1 MLRHGKFLTL
11 LLVVVL
17 ATGLFAAGY
26 GAGQRTAAARAADDQ
41 GFVLLRELLATVRR
55 EYLRPV
61 PDSAVLFD
69 GAARGLLEA
78 LGDPYTRYMEGKS
91 FKEFSQDTQGFFFG
105 IGIFI
110 DIRDGHL
117 IVVQP
122 IEGTPAFKAGLRAGD
137 RIRMI
142 NNTPTDGMALQ
153 EAVGRIRGPAGT
165 KVTLQIGRSD
175 QTFTV
180 DITRARVEMITV
192 QGPGTLDA
200 TFQKQLSA
208 EHIGYIRIL
217 TFNEHT
223 ASEVNAGLD
232 RVQKEGARGL
242 LIDVRNNGGG
252 LLDATLRIADRFIPQ
267 GRAILH
273 VVDRAGKRTTERAGR
288 GPKVEMPV
296 VVLVNEF
303 SASASEIL
311 AGALKDSA
319 GATIVGRQTF
329 GKGVIQSVFAL
340 TSGGGAAITTAKY
353 LTPADHDIH
362 GKGIP
367 PDVIVGDKLEGK
379 AEPDVIKIQTE
390 QLRRAIDV
398 VKQRIGQ
405 RR

>member
-1 MLRHGKFLTL
+1 MLRRGRFVTL

-78 LGDPYTRYMEGKS
+78 LGDPYTRYMDGKS

-110 DIRDGHL
+110 DIRDGNL

-142 NNTPTDGMALQ
+142 NNVSTNGMALQ

-165 KVTLQIGRSD
+165 KVTLQIGRPD
-175 QTFTV
+175 QTFTA
-180 DITRARVEMITV
+180 DITRARVEIVTV
-192 QGPGTLDA
+192 QGPGALDA
-200 TFQKQLSA
+200 AFQKQLNT
-208 EHIGYIRIL
+208 ERIGYIRIL
-217 TFNEHT
+217 TFNENT
-223 ASEVNAGLD
+223 AREVNAGLD
-232 RVQKEGARGL
+232 RVQKEGAKGL

-252 LLDATLRIADRFIPQ
+252 LLDATLRIADRFIPES
-267 GRAILH
+267 RAMLH
-273 VVDRAGKRTTERAGR
+273 VVDRAGKRTTERARR
-288 GPKVEMPV
+288 GAKVEMPV

-340 TSGGGAAITTAKY
+340 TGGGGAAITTAKY
-353 LTPADHDIH
+353 LTPAGQDIH

-379 AEPDVIKIQTE
+379 AGPDVIKIQTE

-398 VKQRIGQ
+398 LKQRIGQ